1 MGEAESVPVAVPVPV
16 VLVPSGEAPSGL
28 AVASARIFSVVHL
41 IQGVSVGVGANRMG
55 RKTYPKQ

>member
-28 AVASARIFSVVHL
+28 AVASARIFFCRS
-41 IQGVSVGVGANRMG
+41 SDSRC
-55 RKTYPKQ
+55 